1 MAFLKVASNAGSVI
15 AGHEV
20 PIVIASGAKQSQAEK
35 PWLNKPVIARREVPI
50 VIASGAKQSQAEKPW
65 LNKPVIARREVPIVI
80 AR

>member
-50 VIASGAKQSQAEKPW
+50 VIA
-65 LNKPVIARREVPIVI
+65 R
-80 AR
+80 